1 MMLDLT
7 REQLVTLQNGLGL
20 ALFQSFG
27 LPDEVKYRELL
38 SIVTKAILD
47 TYPDDRRQEAKEKV
61 ATATNEN
68 DQFQTY

>member
-47 TYPDDRRQEAKEKV
+47 TGQSHYKTPKIQK
-61 ATATNEN
+61 
-68 DQFQTY
+68 